1 MASVPV
7 SELFAHAVHGFDER
21 VHATRDDQWDA
32 PTPCTDWSVRDLVNH
47 LVVEQLWVPE
57 TMAGKTMEE
66 VGDRFDGDQLG
77 DDPVG
82 AWERASAASL
92 AAVAEPGA
100 LERTV
105 HLSRGEAP
113 GGDYIAEMTTDAT
126 AHTWDLARG
135 IGADDRLDPDLVA
148 FSILLLLPMK
158 DELSK
163 SGMFAEPVDVPE
175 DADPQTKLLAM
186 IGRRA

>member
-1 MASVPV
+1 MAEVR
-7 SELFAHAVHGFDER
+7 ELFERAVEGYDRR
-21 VHATRDDQWDA
+21 VHAVAADQWDA
-32 PTPCTDWSVRDLVNH
+32 PTPCTDWDVRALVNH

-57 TMAGKTMEE
+57 TVNGATMEE

-77 DDPVG
+77 DDPVA
-82 AWERASAASL
+82 AWERAATASL
-92 AAVAEPGA
+92 ATVAERGA

-113 GGDYIAEMTTDAT
+113 AHEYIAEMTMDAT

-135 IGADDRLDPDLVA
+135 IGADDRLDSDLVA